1 MSYSRVLVSG
11 GAGFIGSHL
20 VDELVKQGMSV
31 TVLDNLSTGRLGN
44 IRGHVE
50 NGAVR
55 FVEGDVRDEAVV
67 RDALRGADAV
77 FHFASITSVPLS
89 VRFPEE
95 TFAVNVEGTRNLLE
109 GCVASGVER
118 FVYVSSCA
126 VYGEPQYLP
135 VDEGHPTN
143 PISPYAE
150 SKLKAEQLCR
160 SYQETR
166 GLKITVLRPFNV
178 YGSRQRDDGYAG
190 VIARFIEELRLGRPP
205 VVYGDGFQNRD
216 FVYVGDVVDAFVSVL
231 SCEAAVGRVF
241 NVGSGVSV
249 SVNKL
254 ARMVIEVFG
263 YDGVEPLYANER
275 EGDIR
280 HSYADIKA
288 ARQHLG
294 FKPIIS
300 LKDGLMEIMNG
311 R

>member
-160 SYQETR
+160 SYQEKD

-205 VVYGDGFQNRD
+205 VVFGDGFQTRD

-294 FKPIIS
+294 FEPRVS